1 MDRLTLGGIQ
11 CYSPQVHRVKADKSE
26 KKKKLGR
33 LLPGY
38 VFIESIEEPD
48 WLEIRRIPGVLRI
61 LSYPDGSHAL
71 RGADTAFIAWLKRF
85 ATVIEVS
92 LVIQIGTKIHFIEGP
107 LKDMQGHI
115 VKVNKKR
122 RAVAIQFGSGDGL
135 FQTIWCSFDYVQ
147 EKADS
152 AAISNRYE

>member
-1 MDRLTLGGIQ
+1 MERLTLGGMR
-11 CYSPQVHRVKADKSE
+11 CYSPLVQRVRVEKSE
-26 KKKKLGR
+26 KTKRLGR

-38 VFIESIEEPD
+38 VFFEAMKEPD
-48 WLEIRRIPGVLRI
+48 WIEIRKIPGVLRV
-61 LSYPDGSHAL
+61 LSYPDGSYAL
-71 RGADTAFIAWLKRF
+71 RGGDTAFIAWLKRF
-85 ATVIEVS
+85 SSVIEVS

-122 RAVAIQFGSGDGL
+122 RAVAVQFGAGDGL

-147 EKADS
+147 DKADS
-152 AAISNRYE
+152 VAVSNYYE